1 MTAHV
6 RIAIANHILYDQG
19 IVDGFG
25 HVSQRDPGN
34 PDQFLLSRNMA
45 PALVRPADVLS
56 FDLQGEVTVADGAR
70 VFVERFIHAAI
81 YRLRPDVNA
90 VIHSHAP
97 ALLPFGTV
105 PGLELC
111 PICHMSGFIR
121 RGTPIHDIRD
131 DLGPVS
137 DMLIRSLELG
147 ESLAHALGDH
157 ALVLMRGHGMTVVG
171 TSLEQAVYRA
181 IYTEVNARIQFA
193 ASQSGTS
200 NFLTELEAEASDAAN
215 QSQLGRA
222 WEFWALCAK
231 VAVAPL
237 HAAMATEE

>member
-1 MTAHV
+1 MTASA
-6 RIAIANHILYDQG
+6 RIAIASHILYDQG

-56 FDLQGEVTVADGAR
+56 FNLQGEASLADGSR
-70 VFVERFIHAAI
+70 LFVERFIHAAI

-90 VIHSHAP
+90 VVHSHVP
-97 ALLPFGTV
+97 AILPFGTV
-105 PGLELC
+105 PGTELC

-131 DLGPVS
+131 DLGPGS
-137 DMLIRSLELG
+137 DMLIRSLALG
-147 ESLAHALGDH
+147 ESLARALGDH
-157 ALVLMRGHGMTVVG
+157 PLVLMRGHGMTVVG
-171 TSLEQAVYRA
+171 NSLEQAVYRA
-181 IYTEVNARIQFA
+181 IYTAVNARIQLA
-193 ASQSGTS
+193 ASECGTPE
-200 NFLTELEAEASDAAN
+200 FLTELEAETSDAAN

-237 HAAMATEE
+237 HAVLATEA